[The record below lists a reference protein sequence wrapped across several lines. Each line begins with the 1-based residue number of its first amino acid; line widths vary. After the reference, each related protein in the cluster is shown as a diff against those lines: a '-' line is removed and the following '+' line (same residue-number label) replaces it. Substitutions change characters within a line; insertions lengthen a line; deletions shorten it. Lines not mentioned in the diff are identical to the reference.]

1 MKKQWGELAL
11 SLSEMMQAL
20 EGLRAPKEMRIMQ
33 SWHPR
38 NANCCWQMSA
48 INPYGNSIG
57 CAYLREYVQFGNVTE
72 MPFVDTWNHPL
83 ARRLRIGSVETQL
96 RPVRCFARS
105 SHGGCRSTAFA
116 FRGSF
121 DAADPFDVELNDGID
136 LTVLPTRCG
145 ASSS

>member
-1 MKKQWGELAL
+1 
-11 SLSEMMQAL
+11 
-20 EGLRAPKEMRIMQ
+20 MQ

-48 INPYGNSIG
+48 INPYGDSIG

-83 ARRLRIGSVETQL
+83 ARRLRIGSVE
-96 RPVRCFARS
+96 RS
-105 SHGGCRSTAFA
+105 CGQCAASQGSHGGCRSTAFA